1 MKPDLIPNDED
12 QLDKPSQSWGRGRGW
27 KGFKVRQT
35 LQWVKGSQKTDKL
48 PLSAKLEPL
57 PSTLQTDEEEQH
69 NPSQKMNLISTLKLN
84 WRWRRRKAWGLYR
97 LCHGNQT
104 LEVGTGTTEG
114 GQSPLTTSSIPC
126 FCCRLWREVPGAYF
140 THTHQHFLKYSH
152 LNLSLCWVICPNW
165 GFYRWFAWC

>member
-69 NPSQKMNLISTLKLN
+69 NPSQKMNLISTLKLK

-114 GQSPLTTSSIPC
+114 GQSPLTTSLIPC
-126 FCCRLWREVPGAYF
+126 FGCRLWREVPGADF

-152 LNLSLCWVICPNW
+152 LNLSL
-165 GFYRWFAWC
+165 